1 MEDSVCHGVNN
12 RAAHVEMIYFNSKH
26 LYTAYGWRSAAH
38 ARDHGWPL
46 FLADLLHQSIGRAIW
61 TIGVRLGVGPVIR
74 FEVSDVLD
82 VFSANRAVVKRVVI
96 RARHHAGVVG
106 ECCHDA
112 AWSVLRGVQGR
123 KSSAR
128 APGQPRGAHVHS
140 HGRRGPVARLP
151 VRANPRQETH
161 EDIAN
166 CVALMQEITVVVAS
180 LGNVDT

>member
-1 MEDSVCHGVNN
+1 
-12 RAAHVEMIYFNSKH
+12 MIYFNSKH

-96 RARHHAGVVG
+96 RARHDAGVVG

-128 APGQPRGAHVHS
+128 ARSAAGRARTQPRQARACCAAAGPGKSQAEAARHRRPCRQRTPRPTHKHTHGHV
-140 HGRRGPVARLP
+140 
-151 VRANPRQETH
+151 
-161 EDIAN
+161 
-166 CVALMQEITVVVAS
+166 LMQPR
-180 LGNVDT
+180 